1 MPAGGFALW
10 YAVER
15 TLSIHGIRTRRRAIF
30 CWAAALA
37 TCALGTATGDLTATA
52 GLGYFG
58 SVVLF
63 AGSAWGRH
71 R

>member
-1 MPAGGFALW
+1 VPTGVFALW

-15 TLSIHGIRTRRRAIF
+15 TLSIHGIRTRRRATF
-30 CWAAALA
+30 CWAAVLA
-37 TCALGTATGDLTATA
+37 TFALGTATGDLTATA
-52 GLGYFG
+52 GLGCSR

-63 AGSAWGRH
+63 AGSARGRH